1 MVWIGLVFG
10 EILLLSIAAEQGPGP
25 EQSQI
30 SPTKVV
36 QHLLAIYCE
45 LCALNSTGTPRPG
58 ARGPHGEAGSLH
70 LVHLSFFTPPLSLFA
85 FAASS
90 LLRLSLALIGL
101 VADVK
106 SQFLGSHS
114 CLPVTRLRSVI
125 VPKER
130 VDHKESR
137 VSFAL
142 AVYDC
147 VIHPSIHLS
156 IYLSICLS
164 IYLSICLSI
173 YPSICPSIN
182 PSIHQSM
189 SVV

>member
-36 QHLLAIYCE
+36 QHLLAIYCD
-45 LCALNSTGTPRPG
+45 LCALNSTPRPP
-58 ARGPHGEAGSLH
+58 GPHGEAGSLH

-85 FAASS
+85 IAASS

-114 CLPVTRLRSVI
+114 CLPVTHVRSVI

-130 VDHKESR
+130 VDHKESL

-142 AVYDC
+142 AVYD
-147 VIHPSIHLS
+147 
-156 IYLSICLS
+156 
-164 IYLSICLSI
+164 
-173 YPSICPSIN
+173 
-182 PSIHQSM
+182 
-189 SVV
+189 